1 MVIQDV
7 MWLGKHISEDS
18 THRLVTDEQIEKWNR
33 GGVQSF
39 RNRFIRL

>member
-1 MVIQDV
+1 MAIQDV

-33 GGVQSF
+33 GGGTKF
-39 RNRFIRL
+39 